1 MIGER
6 LKLLRKKKQLSQK
19 ELAAILG
26 TSQGYVCDIELNKKQ
41 PGSDFLIS
49 LKRFIDV
56 DLNWFLMGD
65 EVRAVADQGPVY
77 LSEIGP
83 AEKKKLKLEKLL
95 GRIIAE
101 GDDKKIKVVEGQL
114 ELLDPG
120 EKKQDGANEQNEDT
134 GVEHSRME
142 VIKRG

>member
-6 LKLLRKKKQLSQK
+6 LKMLRNEKRLSQK
-19 ELAAILG
+19 ELAAALG
-26 TSQGYVCDIELNKKQ
+26 TSQGYVCDIELNKKV

-49 LKRFIDV
+49 LKRFFDM

-65 EVRAVADQGPVY
+65 EVKATVDQCPVH
-77 LSEIGP
+77 LSETGP
-83 AEKKKLKLEKLL
+83 AEKRRLKLERIV

-101 GDDKKIKVVEGQL
+101 GDEKKILVVEGQL

-120 EKKQDGANEQNEDT
+120 SKKQNGF
-134 GVEHSRME
+134 S
-142 VIKRG
+142 